1 MPIFERARPFSHEA
15 VPPVHAVVPPGV
27 TVGFGVDVGPAFLRI
42 AVGHLAA
49 WPVDLAGL
57 AAQAVENLERRA
69 RRARPRDVVHDT
81 LSGVPAIVFQSLEG
95 WASTTVLVPDAMDRL
110 FGRRPALFVAP
121 SRDLLIGLP
130 HDVDLEFATW
140 MTENLEAT
148 DPDGLHLEAFEWRDG
163 TVSCRPLRRD
173 AIAV

>member
-1 MPIFERARPFSHEA
+1 
-15 VPPVHAVVPPGV
+15 
-27 TVGFGVDVGPAFLRI
+27 
-42 AVGHLAA
+42 
-49 WPVDLAGL
+49 
-57 AAQAVENLERRA
+57 
-69 RRARPRDVVHDT
+69 
-81 LSGVPAIVFQSLEG
+81 
-95 WASTTVLVPDAMDRL
+95 MDRL
-110 FGRRPALFVAP
+110 FGQRPALFVAP